1 MKTTSVKLMKTLQP
15 VTRRIYRGKLIVEK
29 HSPEILAGVGVVGV
43 CATAYLGYRC
53 ITKAKARLEDYKRVM
68 DERAEDVV
76 DRMSDEEIKRGDK
89 PQMTAE
95 DKKWAGKETIRLVF
109 GLAKDM
115 LPVLLSGALTVASFL
130 TSNRI
135 LAGRLKA
142 VGAALLTTTQAFE
155 AYRGRV
161 AEEVGEEK
169 EQEIYT
175 GRKKVEEIVVDEKGK
190 EKKEVRTIIDRPAAP
205 FSYCFDESSIYWKNS
220 APENYAFCLRMQNT
234 LNELLRA
241 HGHLTVNEVL
251 RALDMKETPE
261 GFVYGW
267 IVKSSKNYV
276 DCMDDPFIDFGI
288 TQIIQSDG
296 GKYITNPNVWITLNP
311 HGIIYDQI

>member
-1 MKTTSVKLMKTLQP
+1 MKTNVKLMKTLEP
-15 VTRRIYRGKLIVEK
+15 LTRRVYRGKLIVQK

-43 CATAYLGYRC
+43 AATAYLGYRC
-53 ITKAKARLEDYKRVM
+53 ITKAKARIEEYKRVM
-68 DERAEDVV
+68 DERAENIV
-76 DRMSDEEIKRGDK
+76 DAMSEEDIAAGRMPEMS
-89 PQMTAE
+89 AE
-95 DKKWAGKETIRLVF
+95 DRKWAGKETIRLVF

-130 TSNRI
+130 TSNHI

-161 AEEVGEEK
+161 AEEVGSEK

-175 GRKKVEEIVVDEKGK
+175 GRKKVEEVVTDEKGK

-220 APENYAFCLRMQNT
+220 AMENYAFCLRMQNT

-241 HGHLTVNEVL
+241 HGHLTINEVL
-251 RALDMKETPE
+251 RALDLKETPE

-276 DCMDDPFIDFGI
+276 ECNDPYIDFGI
-288 TQIIQSDG
+288 SQIIQSDG
-296 GKYITNPNVWITLNP
+296 GKFITNPNVWITLNP